1 LYGAILRWIKD
12 APLYLSV
19 QIKKLLAQEPY
30 KPQNDTQ
37 IGFREFS
44 IPQITIK
51 TGLTTPDGQEELL
64 AEYFCD
70 HPGCPN
76 VATQTLGRVRELSV
90 VAMVCDEHAPKPR
103 S

>member
-1 LYGAILRWIKD
+1 MPRAFILRK
-12 APLYLSV
+12 
-19 QIKKLLAQEPY
+19 
-30 KPQNDTQ
+30 
-37 IGFREFS
+37 RRRFS

-51 TGLTTPDGQEELL
+51 TGFITPDGTEELL

-76 VATQTLGRVRELSV
+76 IATHVLGRVAEVRL
-90 VAMVCDEHAPKPR
+90 VAVVCDEHAPNPR